1 MQSRDSPA
9 DPSPT
14 TAADPPLRARP
25 SETVPHDP
33 EITEQEVRV
42 PRVEQSRAVMVAEDG
57 LDGIVGTRD
66 LRPSSLYLGAHVAN
80 AGDVDALV
88 MVQHLVEEAGP

>member
-1 MQSRDSPA
+1 M
-9 DPSPT
+9 
-14 TAADPPLRARP
+14 
-25 SETVPHDP
+25 
-33 EITEQEVRV
+33 
-42 PRVEQSRAVMVAEDG
+42 EQSRAVMVAEDG